1 MEDLPTA
8 EYAYDNYSFRNDK
21 MATAGSVDLY
31 EQDPGQD
38 SIYYLTSTTLT
49 TTGEFCITTLQV
61 LL

>member
-31 EQDPGQD
+31 E
-38 SIYYLTSTTLT
+38 
-49 TTGEFCITTLQV
+49 
-61 LL
+61 

>member
-38 SIYYLTSTTLT
+38 SIYYLT
-49 TTGEFCITTLQV
+49 V
-61 LL
+61 